1 MQDSAPATDT
11 LATADFAG
19 LFQSVGG
26 PLLGLI
32 VVVVIGW
39 FGIVRIR
46 RWMKGEAESNEPFTL
61 NDLRTLRSQGK
72 LSEEEFVKARDA
84 MIGSVRSSTKPVVA
98 TKPAPIGTHQGQTS
112 NAEKPASPQPQ
123 RSQPQSPQHQS
134 PQHQS
139 PQHQSPQQQGDIPP
153 MTPPS
158 HDGTSP
164 PKSPKRPPQLG

>member
-1 MQDSAPATDT
+1 MQDPAPATDT

-84 MIGSVRSSTKPVVA
+84 MIGAVRSSSKPVAA
-98 TKPAPIGTHQGQTS
+98 TKPAPTGKHQV
-112 NAEKPASPQPQ
+112 ADADKPAAPQAQRPQPD
-123 RSQPQSPQHQS
+123 
-134 PQHQS
+134 
-139 PQHQSPQQQGDIPP
+139 GGIPP
-153 MTPPS
+153 MTPPT

>member
-1 MQDSAPATDT
+1 MQDPAPATDT

-84 MIGSVRSSTKPVVA
+84 MIGAVRSSSKPDAA
-98 TKPAPIGTHQGQTS
+98 TKPAPTGKHQVVD
-112 NAEKPASPQPQ
+112 ADKPAAPQAQRPQPQ
-123 RSQPQSPQHQS
+123 RPQPD
-134 PQHQS
+134 
-139 PQHQSPQQQGDIPP
+139 GDIPP
-153 MTPPS
+153 MTPPT

>member
-1 MQDSAPATDT
+1 MQDPAPATDT

-61 NDLRTLRSQGK
+61 NDLRT
-72 LSEEEFVKARDA
+72 
-84 MIGSVRSSTKPVVA
+84 
-98 TKPAPIGTHQGQTS
+98 
-112 NAEKPASPQPQ
+112 
-123 RSQPQSPQHQS
+123 QS
-134 PQHQS
+134 
-139 PQHQSPQQQGDIPP
+139 G
-153 MTPPS
+153 
-158 HDGTSP
+158 
-164 PKSPKRPPQLG
+164 RPPLRVLTCDVERRGDLEEVALGVDVWIDRWPHMAHDHL

>member
-1 MQDSAPATDT
+1 MQDPAPATDT

-84 MIGSVRSSTKPVVA
+84 MIGAVRSSSKPVAA
-98 TKPAPIGTHQGQTS
+98 TKPAPTGKHQVVD
-112 NAEKPASPQPQ
+112 ADKPAAPQAQRPQPQ
-123 RSQPQSPQHQS
+123 RPQPD
-134 PQHQS
+134 
-139 PQHQSPQQQGDIPP
+139 GGIPP
-153 MTPPS
+153 MTPPT